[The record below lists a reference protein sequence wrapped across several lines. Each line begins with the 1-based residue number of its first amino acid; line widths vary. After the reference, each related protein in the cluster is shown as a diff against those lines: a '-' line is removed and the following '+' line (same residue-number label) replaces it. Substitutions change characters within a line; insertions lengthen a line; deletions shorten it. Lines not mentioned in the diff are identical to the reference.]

1 MIKNCEALE
10 NASDKDT
17 KVAIYRIL
25 INQMTLER
33 SMGIV
38 VPTLNSKKYLKETA
52 ESLVKLKILF
62 QKKVLDLQLIVVD
75 SGSNDGTLDIC
86 KNYGFDVLYFP
97 PGNMY
102 KAVNF
107 GFKHLNS
114 NWLGYCNSDDV
125 IYPENFLKAFLDNEN
140 NNSDLIC
147 GGTDYIDGDSNYLY
161 SRRMTFA
168 FLNRKA
174 LLYGLNF
181 ISQPSTFFS
190 RKLYE
195 SLNGFSENYLY
206 SSDFDFYVRTSK
218 ENFSIERVNYPLSQF
233 RVHKDQFSIK
243 KINEMRSERISI
255 IESNKLKTNKFLKT
269 LISSLNQLHNIDNHY
284 FQYKSTRKEKINFK

>member
-1 MIKNCEALE
+1 
-10 NASDKDT
+10 
-17 KVAIYRIL
+17 
-25 INQMTLER
+25 MTTER

-38 VPTLNSKKYLKETA
+38 VPTLNSEKYLKETS

-62 QKKVLDLQLIVVD
+62 QRKKLELQLIIVD
-75 SGSNDGTLDIC
+75 SGSDDDTLDIC
-86 KNYGFDVLYFP
+86 KDYGFDVLYFP

-107 GFKHLNS
+107 GFKNLS
-114 NWLGYCNSDDV
+114 SSWLAYCNSDDV
-125 IYPENFLKAFLDNEN
+125 IYPDNFLRAFLENEN
-140 NNSDLIC
+140 KHSDLIC
-147 GGTDYIDGDSNYLY
+147 GGTDYIDGDSNFLY
-161 SRRMTFA
+161 SRRMTFG

-206 SSDFDFYVRTSK
+206 SSDFDFYVRIAK
-218 ENFSIERVNYPLSQF
+218 DKFFIKVLIILFQNLESIMN
-233 RVHKDQFSIK
+233 
-243 KINEMRSERISI
+243 
-255 IESNKLKTNKFLKT
+255 
-269 LISSLNQLHNIDNHY
+269 SLV
-284 FQYKSTRKEKINFK
+284 